1 MTKAKGEI
9 WIYKDQQG
17 KRRPGVIV
25 GASNTIAEIDV
36 TVAKVTT
43 QEPRNDF
50 DIFIENWKEIGL
62 NKPSVVRCS
71 KLSTFSKEDLIFRA
85 AVLDEENIKKIS
97 QTIIKY
103 FTT

>member
-1 MTKAKGEI
+1 M

-25 GASNTIAEIDV
+25 GVSNVIAEIDV
-36 TVAKVTT
+36 TVSKITS
-43 QEPRNDF
+43 QKKRDKW

-62 NKPSVVRCS
+62 NKPSVVRCT
-71 KLSTFSKEDLIFRA
+71 KLSTIRKDDLIFKA
-85 AVLDEENIKKIS
+85 AVLDEETIQKIS

-103 FTT
+103 FT